1 MSYYLVFNVLYV
13 IIVGA
18 VVLRIIYD
26 TQSTAKALAMI
37 MLVVSIPFFGVIVYF
52 MFGVNLRKHKIF
64 SNKKMTNAKL
74 RKKLNEKGYQT
85 KLDLNNQ
92 QSAIFEHRKLI
103 NLIDNE
109 NASPITNDNKVK
121 LLVNGESKF
130 PELLQAMKAAKNH
143 IHLEYYIYED
153 DKTGQEIEKI
163 LIQKAKEGIE
173 VRFIFDDLGSRS
185 IKSRMVPRLLEAG
198 VDVMPFF
205 DIKYL
210 LLANRINYRN
220 HRKITVID
228 GHTAFVGGINVGD
241 NYVNKDQNKD
251 QQFWRDSHLLIQGSA
266 VHYLQFLFISD
277 YNHCKGDDGQLQPT
291 LQYFP
296 EIKKTVENN
305 KHVQIAASGPDSD
318 TPAVMHSI
326 LQAINLAKSEI
337 QITTP
342 YFVPNESI
350 MDGLCIAARSGIMV
364 KLLVPCKGD
373 SVIVDA
379 ASEFYY
385 ERLLEAG
392 VSIYLYDKGFIHS
405 KSLVIDEQITIIGT
419 ANMDVRSFDLNFEVN
434 AVVYDD
440 ALAKEMKNVFQKD
453 INEAT
458 EIDKDR
464 WKDRST
470 MMKMKQN
477 IARLFS
483 PIL

>member
-1 MSYYLVFNVLYV
+1 
-13 IIVGA
+13 
-18 VVLRIIYD
+18 
-26 TQSTAKALAMI
+26 
-37 MLVVSIPFFGVIVYF
+37 

-64 SNKKMTNAKL
+64 SNKKMTNAEL
-74 RKKLNEKGYQT
+74 RNKLNKQGYQRKIDVDNEQT
-85 KLDLNNQ
+85 AL
-92 QSAIFEHRKLI
+92 FEHRKLI
-103 NLIDNE
+103 HLINNE

-130 PELLQAMKAAKNH
+130 PELLDAMKAAKNH

-153 DKTGQEIEKI
+153 DKTGQEIEEI

-185 IKSRMVPRLLEAG
+185 IKSRMVPSLLQAG
-198 VDVMPFF
+198 VDVIPFF
-205 DIKYL
+205 DIKYM

-241 NYVNKDQNKD
+241 NYVNKDQNKE

-266 VHYLQFLFISD
+266 VHYLQYLFIAD
-277 YNHCKGDDGQLQPT
+277 YNHCKGDDFQLTPT

-296 EIKKTVENN
+296 EIKKTAENN
-305 KHVQIAASGPDSD
+305 KYVQIAASGPDSD
-318 TPAVMHSI
+318 TPSVMHSI

-342 YFVPNESI
+342 YFVPNEAI
-350 MDGLCIAARSGIMV
+350 MDGLCIAARSGILV

-373 SVIVDA
+373 SYIVDA

-392 VSIYLYDKGFIHS
+392 ISIYMYEKGFIHS
-405 KSLVIDEQITIIGT
+405 KSLVIDEKITIIGT

-434 AVVYDD
+434 AIVYDED
-440 ALAKEMKNVFQKD
+440 LAKEMKTVFQKD
-453 INEAT
+453 IDEAT
-458 EIDKDR
+458 KVDKDR
-464 WKDRST
+464 WKDRSM